1 MSNDKVKY
9 EVNGQVKE
17 LSFEHALSLFRQIS
31 KNKGG
36 VLPKIVSNHEF
47 INNELNIR
55 PGKGDSTK
63 SPKPKRNKKGGKVS
77 KSVKD
82 SNESL

>member
-1 MSNDKVKY
+1 MNQKVKLKSSA
-9 EVNGQVKE
+9 GVKE
-17 LSFEHALSLFRQIS
+17 YDFAHALEIMRTDKYNDYSVV
-31 KNKGG
+31 G
-36 VLPKIVSNHEF
+36 NHEF